1 MILDVFLALSI
12 MSVLIT
18 GLSLRGDV
26 PELIG
31 SGVAVIMAIVAAI
44 NSLEL
49 FVITNSGNV
58 KTLDPQT
65 DIALILLLI
74 VVINTV
80 FIFDYLFN

>member
-1 MILDVFLALSI
+1 MILIVFLTLFT
-12 MSVLIT
+12 MSVVIT
-18 GLSLRGDV
+18 GLSLRGDI

-44 NSLEL
+44 NSLQL
-49 FVITNSGNV
+49 FVITNSGNT
-58 KTLDPQT
+58 KLLDPQT
-65 DIALILLLI
+65 DVALILLLI

>member
-1 MILDVFLALSI
+1 MILEVFLWLVLLSL
-12 MSVLIT
+12 LIT
-18 GLSLRGDV
+18 GLSLRGDI

-49 FVITNSGNV
+49 FVITNSGNI

-80 FIFDYLFN
+80 FIFDYAFN

>member
-12 MSVLIT
+12 MSLLIT
-18 GLSLRGDV
+18 GLSLRGDI

-49 FVITNSGNV
+49 FVITNSGNI

-80 FIFDYLFN
+80 FIFDYAFN

>member
-1 MILDVFLALSI
+1 MILIVFLALFT
-12 MSVLIT
+12 MSVVIT
-18 GLSLRGDV
+18 GLSLRGDI

-49 FVITNSGNV
+49 FVITNSGNT
-58 KTLDPQT
+58 KLLDPQT
-65 DIALILLLI
+65 DVALILLLI

>member
-1 MILDVFLALSI
+1 MILEVFLALLFISL
-12 MSVLIT
+12 LIT
-18 GLSLRGDV
+18 GLSLRGDI

-49 FVITNSGNV
+49 FVITNSGNI

>member
-18 GLSLRGDV
+18 GLSLRGDI

-49 FVITNSGNV
+49 FVITNSGNL

>member
-1 MILDVFLALSI
+1 MILIVFLVLSS

-18 GLSLRGDV
+18 GLSLRGDI

-44 NSLEL
+44 NSLQL
-49 FVITNSGNV
+49 FVVTNSGNI
-58 KTLDPQT
+58 KTLEPQT
-65 DIALILLLI
+65 DFALILLLI

-80 FIFDYLFN
+80 FIFDYAFN

>member
-1 MILDVFLALSI
+1 MILDIFLALSI

-18 GLSLRGDV
+18 GLSLRGDI

-31 SGVAVIMAIVAAI
+31 SGTAVIMAIVAAI

-80 FIFDYLFN
+80 FIFDYAFN

>member
-1 MILDVFLALSI
+1 MILIVFLTLFT

-18 GLSLRGDV
+18 GLSLRGDI

-49 FVITNSGNV
+49 FVITNSGNI

-80 FIFDYLFN
+80 FIFDYAFN

>member
-80 FIFDYLFN
+80 FIFDYAFN

>member
-18 GLSLRGDV
+18 GLSLRGDI

-80 FIFDYLFN
+80 FIFDYAFN

>member
-1 MILDVFLALSI
+1 MILIVFLALSI

-18 GLSLRGDV
+18 GLSLRGDI

>member
-18 GLSLRGDV
+18 GLSLRGDI

>member
-1 MILDVFLALSI
+1 MILIVFLTLFT
-12 MSVLIT
+12 MSVVMT
-18 GLSLRGDV
+18 GLSLRGDI

-49 FVITNSGNV
+49 FVITNSGNT
-58 KTLDPQT
+58 KLLDPQT
-65 DIALILLLI
+65 DVALILLLI

>member
-18 GLSLRGDV
+18 GLSLRGDI

-49 FVITNSGNV
+49 FVITNSGNT
-58 KTLDPQT
+58 KLLDPQT
-65 DIALILLLI
+65 DVALILLLI

>member
-1 MILDVFLALSI
+1 MILDVFLSLLI
-12 MSVLIT
+12 MSVVIT
-18 GLSLRGDV
+18 GLSLRRDI

-44 NSLEL
+44 NSLDL
-49 FVITNSGNV
+49 FVITNSGNT

-80 FIFDYLFN
+80 FIFDTAFN

>member
-12 MSVLIT
+12 MSVVIT
-18 GLSLRGDV
+18 GLSLRGDI

-49 FVITNSGNV
+49 FVITNSGNT
-58 KTLDPQT
+58 KLLDPQT
-65 DIALILLLI
+65 DVALILLLI

>member
-18 GLSLRGDV
+18 GLSLRGDI

-44 NSLEL
+44 NSLQL

-80 FIFDYLFN
+80 FIFDYAFN

>member
-1 MILDVFLALSI
+1 MILDIFLALSI

-18 GLSLRGDV
+18 GLSLRGDI

-80 FIFDYLFN
+80 FIFDYAFN

>member
-1 MILDVFLALSI
+1 MILIVFLSLFT
-12 MSVLIT
+12 MSLVIT
-18 GLSLRGDV
+18 GLSLRGDI

-49 FVITNSGNV
+49 FVVTNSGNV